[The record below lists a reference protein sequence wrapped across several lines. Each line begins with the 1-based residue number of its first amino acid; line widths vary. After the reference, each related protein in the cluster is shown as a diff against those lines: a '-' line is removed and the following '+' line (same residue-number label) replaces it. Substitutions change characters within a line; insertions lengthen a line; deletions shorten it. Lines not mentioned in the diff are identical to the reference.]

1 MHYKNI
7 CHQLFLWFIIAGE
20 RYSLL
25 KFVAGELGLL
35 GVESRVS
42 EKQLSASE
50 SQPEQAEE
58 REEGD
63 GEE

>member
-1 MHYKNI
+1 M
-7 CHQLFLWFIIAGE
+7 
-20 RYSLL
+20 